1 MNVINFTLNA
11 TFRCFVLDWNVSWV
25 SRRFPEIAFL
35 FTSKPLWP
43 NKFEQT
49 RNPGFHE
56 KRAIKQFIP
65 KNCLV
70 LKLYNI
76 ELECNSS
83 YEVVYKKAQMM
94 EL

>member
-56 KRAIKQFIP
+56 KRAIKAIYT
-65 KNCLV
+65 K
-70 LKLYNI
+70 KLFGIKIVQYRTR
-76 ELECNSS
+76 
-83 YEVVYKKAQMM
+83 V
-94 EL
+94 